1 MGIVYHES
9 SGTFHLYNDAIS
21 YIMIIL
27 KNGHLGQLYYGKRIR
42 DREDFSYLLETSQRP
57 MTARVFEDDDSFS
70 LEHIRQEYPVFGTTD
85 FRQPAVEVCQENG
98 SRLSDFQYQSY
109 RTEAGKPK
117 LPGLPATYTEEDDE
131 AETLTI
137 TLKDPLTGIRVE
149 LLYTIFSK
157 GGVLTRSAGFVNEG
171 RETVRLTR
179 AMSLCLDLPDRDY
192 VWQQLSGCWARECH
206 VHSRKLEPGIQAIG
220 SMRGN
225 SSHEHNP
232 FLVLRRPHADERQGE
247 VIGLSLIYSGNFRIQ
262 AEVDALLEQGAESLL
277 IDLRGDPGGYVS
289 ELEQILDY
297 LLPEGPV
304 FTHKPRWWFKSVYV
318 SDENC
323 VDLPMAVL
331 VNQHSYSAA
340 ELLAAQLRESAGA
353 PIVGELTSGKGYSQI
368 TFPLINGGGVGLST
382 AAYCTGSG
390 HSLIGEGLI
399 PDVELSL
406 PEGAVLGGA
415 DDVQLQA
422 AVELLTRSAG

>member
-1 MGIVYHES
+1 MREQWTQAAEKPKRKWWKPTGPAKIAIAVLLTLLLSTGLWCLALGPSGIAMVQ
-9 SGTFHLYNDAIS
+9 T
-21 YIMIIL
+21 
-27 KNGHLGQLYYGKRIR
+27 
-42 DREDFSYLLETSQRP
+42 YLL
-57 MTARVFEDDDSFS
+57 ARFAFVEPDAD
-70 LEHIRQEYPVFGTTD
+70 LEEATD
-85 FRQPAVEVCQENG
+85 KA
-98 SRLSDFQYQSY
+98 LSAFVDGLGDRWSY
-109 RTEAGKPK
+109 Y
-117 LPGLPATYTEEDDE
+117 LPAQRHQETIERRANSYVGIGVTVDSVSREE
-131 AETLTI
+131 
-137 TLKDPLTGIRVE
+137 G
-149 LLYTIFSK
+149 LLVQSVTRDGPADK
-157 GGVLTRSAGFVNEG
+157 AGVLAGDVITAVDGVSIAGEG
-171 RETVRLTR
+171 RETASDRIRGEEGTKVALSLLGEDGASRDVTCTR
-179 AMSLCLDLPDRDY
+179 ATLHNASAQGRLLDDKVGY
-192 VWQQLSGCWARECH
+192 VQLS
-206 VHSRKLEPGIQAIG
+206 
-220 SMRGN
+220 N
-225 SSHEHNP
+225 
-232 FLVLRRPHADERQGE
+232 F
-247 VIGLSLIYSGNFRIQ
+247 YSGSADSFQ

-304 FTHKPRWWFKSVYV
+304 FTHRPRWWFESVTQ
-318 SDENC
+318 SDASC

-331 VNQHSYSAA
+331 VNKDSYSAA